1 MPMIASDALR
11 GTRVAVAEEDRMT
24 DQPRAVDG
32 PAGSYDEIAQDLQK
46 LRFAAGDVSYAEI
59 VRRIAAH
66 RERNGV
72 DAGNVRPARTTV
84 YDAFR
89 TGRTRVNAQLVGEI
103 ASVLGASEIEAA
115 QWEER
120 CIRARR
126 YPPAQPAAMPEAA
139 PSAPRPVPAE
149 ATASAKGRKL
159 ILLLACI
166 GLNVLGFT
174 LVAGL
179 GLPLYFD
186 MVGTAIAA
194 IALGPW
200 AGVAVGLSTNA
211 IGLGI
216 TDSSSIAF
224 ALVNIVGA
232 LVWGYG
238 ARRLR
243 LCQTFPR
250 YLLLNVLVA
259 LSCSVV
265 ATTLLVLLF
274 NGGTGHAS
282 ETTVRNLAEM
292 GSPLS
297 VAVLG
302 SNVVHSLADKLLTG
316 FVVLA
321 ALGAVRRWIEVPIY
335 ETLSADVMLHLKAF
349 GGPMRGATRGSRP
362 WPAHLAVQAAG
373 NGSRTHISKQVAD
386 SP

>member
-1 MPMIASDALR
+1 MI
-11 GTRVAVAEEDRMT
+11 
-24 DQPRAVDG
+24 DQPGAVDRL
-32 PAGSYDEIAQDLQK
+32 AGSYDELAQDLQK

-72 DAGNVRPARTTV
+72 NAGNVRPARTTV

-126 YPPAQPAAMPEAA
+126 YPPAPPAAVPEAA
-139 PSAPRPVPAE
+139 PSTPRPVPVE
-149 ATASAKGRKL
+149 ATDSAKGRKL
-159 ILLLACI
+159 ILLLACV

-282 ETTVRNLAEM
+282 EATVQNLAEM

-302 SNVVHSLADKLLTG
+302 SNVVHSLADKLLAG

-335 ETLSADVMLHLKAF
+335 ETLSADVMLHLKTF
-349 GGPMRGATRGSRP
+349 GGPVRGPVRGATRGSRP
-362 WPAHLAVQAAG
+362 WPSLLAVQAAG
-373 NGSRTHISKQVAD
+373 NGSRTRISKQVAE

>member
-1 MPMIASDALR
+1 MAL
-11 GTRVAVAEEDRMT
+11 AEEDRMT

-32 PAGSYDEIAQDLQK
+32 LAGSYDEIAQDLQK

-66 RERNGV
+66 RERHGV
-72 DAGNVRPARTTV
+72 DAGNARPARTTV

-89 TGRTRVNAQLVGEI
+89 TGRTRVNPQLVGEI
-103 ASVLGASEIEAA
+103 ARVLGASETEAA
-115 QWEER
+115 QWQER
-120 CIRARR
+120 CLHARR
-126 YPPAQPAAMPEAA
+126 NPPAAPA
-139 PSAPRPVPAE
+139 PSLEPAPPAPRPVAE
-149 ATASAKGRKL
+149 KAAALARGRKL
-159 ILLLACI
+159 MLILACV
-166 GLNVLGFT
+166 GLNVLGFS

-211 IGLGI
+211 IGLAI

-224 ALVNIVGA
+224 ALVNVVGA

-282 ETTVRNLAEM
+282 EATTRNLAEM

-316 FVVLA
+316 FVVLG
-321 ALGAVRRWIEVPIY
+321 ALGAVRRWIEVPFY
-335 ETLSADVMLHLKAF
+335 ETLSADVMLHLKAV
-349 GGPMRGATRGSRP
+349 GNPAGGATRGFRTWHAP
-362 WPAHLAVQAAG
+362 LAVRAAST
-373 NGSRTHISKQVAD
+373 GSRMGVSPQVAD

>member
-1 MPMIASDALR
+1 
-11 GTRVAVAEEDRMT
+11 MT
-24 DQPRAVDG
+24 DQPRAVG
-32 PAGSYDEIAQDLQK
+32 APVGSYDEIAQDLQQ
-46 LRFAAGDVSYAEI
+46 LRFVAGDVSYAEI

-66 RERNGV
+66 RERRGV
-72 DAGNVRPARTTV
+72 DAGNARPARTTV

-89 TGRTRVNAQLVGEI
+89 AGRTRVNPQLVGEI
-103 ASVLGASEIEAA
+103 ARVLGASEIEAA

-120 CIRARR
+120 CLLARR
-126 YPPAQPAAMPEAA
+126 HPPAAPAVVPGSGPVGPRPAVVETAA
-139 PSAPRPVPAE
+139 PAR
-149 ATASAKGRKL
+149 GRKFML
-159 ILLLACI
+159 ILACI
-166 GLNVLGFT
+166 GLNVLGFAI
-174 LVAGL
+174 VATL

-243 LCQTFPR
+243 LCRTFPR

-265 ATTLLVLLF
+265 ATALLVLLF

-282 ETTVRNLAEM
+282 ETTTRNLAEM
-292 GSPLS
+292 GNPLS

-316 FVVLA
+316 FIVLG
-321 ALGAVRRWIEVPIY
+321 ALGAVRRWIEVPFY
-335 ETLSADVMLHLKAF
+335 DTLSADVMLHLKAV
-349 GGPMRGATRGSRP
+349 GNPVRGAGHGSRP
-362 WPAHLAVQAAG
+362 WPANLVLQASEPGARRG
-373 NGSRTHISKQVAD
+373 GPKQVAD